1 MNHTRSQAASYRLAV
16 SFTLIAFAAT
26 AACYCQLP
34 DSVPMH
40 WDLHG
45 RPTLYLSK
53 WWAAWLLPVAT
64 AIVTTGLMWL
74 LAPKRTSSII
84 VNGVAGLMCYICTIS
99 LYTAIRPLDSLVP
112 YAFMGIGVF
121 LMVVGNILG
130 KLTWNFFVGIRTY
143 WTMDDPSVWER
154 THRAAGPVYVLGGT
168 AILIAGLTRAPTS
181 ALFALLL
188 ATCVYP
194 VIHSYIAWRRG

>member
-1 MNHTRSQAASYRLAV
+1 MSAIAPYRLAT
-16 SFTLIAFAAT
+16 SFILIAFAVT
-26 AACYCQLP
+26 AVCYGQLP
-34 DSVPMH
+34 ESLPVH
-40 WDLHG
+40 WDFHG
-45 RPTLYLSK
+45 RPGIYMPK
-53 WWAAWLLPVAT
+53 WWAAWLIPVAST
-64 AIVTTGLMWL
+64 LVTTGLIWL
-74 LAPKRTSSII
+74 QQPKRTSSII
-84 VNGVAGLMCYICTIS
+84 VNAVAGMMCYICIVS
-99 LYTAIRPLDSLVP
+99 LIATMHPAGSPLA

-188 ATCVYP
+188 ATCVHP